1 MIPCKEIDCEY
12 VVCLLSKRPLWN
24 GGIFTK
30 KEGTP
35 DALKGARPVWAGGK
49 GRDESQSLTYRYI
62 LFISPPDRL
71 TFYAGCGKG
80 VDDIALENK
89 IQSQRNDHGDDGYGH
104 GNGKFGAALS
114 ADVHLERQGKRV
126 VFLAL

>member
-1 MIPCKEIDCEY
+1 MLKFILYP
-12 VVCLLSKRPLWN
+12 LSLSFKL
-24 GGIFTK
+24 
-30 KEGTP
+30 
-35 DALKGARPVWAGGK
+35 
-49 GRDESQSLTYRYI
+49 
-62 LFISPPDRL
+62 PPDRL